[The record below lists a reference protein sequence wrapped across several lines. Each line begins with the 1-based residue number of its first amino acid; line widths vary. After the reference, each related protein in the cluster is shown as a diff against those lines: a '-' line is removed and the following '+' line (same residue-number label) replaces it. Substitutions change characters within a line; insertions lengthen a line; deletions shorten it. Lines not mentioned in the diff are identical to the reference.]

1 MSILKCSC
9 CKRSFRSTTGLI
21 IIGNRSYCSKCI
33 KYIRVR
39 KTGKKVKYYT
49 NVGARCFVQVN
60 GYIIEEYHV
69 KELRIGN
76 GA

>member
-9 CKRSFRSTTGLI
+9 CKRFSRNAIGLI
-21 IIGNRSYCSKCI
+21 VIGDRSYCSKCI
-33 KYIRVR
+33 KNIRVR

-49 NVGARCFVQVN
+49 NVGARCFVQAN